1 MHRARRTR
9 DERGA
14 LSIEFLLVISAL
26 MLVFLLMLQYAVKA
40 HAHRV
45 AQAAAEEALAAAS
58 AYDGT
63 VASGQEAGNH
73 YLTELGNLSNTRVT
87 VTRAGNTAVVTISGD
102 AAQVFPLLPV
112 HVTVH
117 LQGPIEQF
125 VESP

>member
-1 MHRARRTR
+1 MHRRRRDR

-14 LSIEFLLVISAL
+14 LSVEFLLVISAL
-26 MLVFLLMLQYAVKA
+26 MLVFLLMLQYAVQA

-58 AYDGT
+58 AYDGS

-73 YLTELGNLSNTRVT
+73 YLANLGNLANTNVT
-87 VTRAGNTAVVTISGD
+87 VTRTGTTTAVTVTGD
-102 AAQVFPLLPV
+102 AEQVFPFLPV

-117 LQGPIEQF
+117 LQGPAEQF
-125 VESP
+125 VVSP